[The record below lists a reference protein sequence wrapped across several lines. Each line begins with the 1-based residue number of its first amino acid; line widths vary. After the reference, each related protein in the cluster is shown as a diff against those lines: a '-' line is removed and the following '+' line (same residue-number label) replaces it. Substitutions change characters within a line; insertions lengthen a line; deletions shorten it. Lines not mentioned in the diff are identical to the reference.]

1 MKRALFALIFGA
13 AIANAQ
19 FSLWMGAKF
28 HRASVES
35 LPAGNFS
42 SMSPGVGHYVFV
54 DEDTVLQISST
65 GPWSID
71 YLDPKDDPRLNVAP
85 EK

>member
-1 MKRALFALIFGA
+1 
-13 AIANAQ
+13 
-19 FSLWMGAKF
+19 
-28 HRASVES
+28 
-35 LPAGNFS
+35 
-42 SMSPGVGHYVFV
+42 MSPGVGHYVFV